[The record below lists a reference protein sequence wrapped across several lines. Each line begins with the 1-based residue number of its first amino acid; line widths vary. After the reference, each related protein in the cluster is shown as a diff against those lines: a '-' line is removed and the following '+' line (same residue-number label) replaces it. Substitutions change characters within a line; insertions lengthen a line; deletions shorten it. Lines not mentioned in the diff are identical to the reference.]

1 MHEDVDDVI
10 TRRRSNPA
18 GLNRALSASMA
29 IHFGTVFL
37 LLIIPKSFWAREQP
51 KPLLM
56 TISFSGSGGE
66 RSGGMNAAGAR
77 PVEQVA
83 PQPKRPEPI
92 PPATP
97 PKSTSLNLSAKAP
110 AKTTP
115 VPTPSATPSAT
126 TRPPTTGAQTRP
138 GTASAETG
146 QTTNSTGLS
155 FGGIGAGDTQ
165 VQLETTFC
173 CPLYI
178 AEMQRRVLAVWQKD
192 RPEVGTVTVAFEIN
206 KDGTFSTPVVEKSG
220 GLVLDLASLDVFKKL
235 QLQPLPKEYTADKL
249 KIHLTF
255 PYVR

>member
-10 TRRRSNPA
+10 ARRRMDPS

-29 IHFGTVFL
+29 IHIGIVIL
-37 LLIIPKSFWAREQP
+37 LLVIPQSFWAREKA

-56 TISFSGSGGE
+56 TISFSGSGGD

-83 PQPKRPEPI
+83 PPPKRAEPI

-97 PKSTSLNLSAKAP
+97 PKSTSLNLSAKP
-110 AKTTP
+110 PVKTTP

-138 GTASAETG
+138 GTSAAETG

-155 FGGIGAGDTQ
+155 FGGAGAGDTQ
-165 VQLETTFC
+165 VTLETTFC
-173 CPLYI
+173 CPAYI
-178 AEMQRRVLAVWQKD
+178 QEMQRRILAIWDKNA
-192 RPEVGTVTVAFEIN
+192 PEVGTVTVVFEIN
-206 KDGTFSTPVVEKSG
+206 RDGSFTAPQVEKSG
-220 GLVLDLASLDVFKKL
+220 GLVLDIASLKTFKTL
-235 QLQPLPKEYTADKL
+235 LLLPLPKEYTADKL